1 MKNISTAFK
10 FNESDAKL
18 MTRFITAKTNQQ
30 MDCFLDIEDQL
41 TDYAYWYLLT
51 TMWINEST
59 IYPISTWKK
68 LFSAKRA
75 NRLVSIMKP
84 NELALYRKLPN
95 KLILY
100 RAHSKNET
108 DWISY
113 TIDLET
119 AFKFA
124 EMKNVDEVVE
134 YKIKKHDCYALFL
147 RRDESEI
154 ICLNKDLAK
163 QIRIIMI
170 ADS

>member
-18 MTRFITAKTNQQ
+18 ISQFLVTKANQQ
-30 MDCFLDIEDQL
+30 MDCFLSVEAQL

-59 IYPISTWKK
+59 IYPISAWKK
-68 LFSAKRA
+68 LFFAKRA

-84 NELALYRKLPN
+84 NELTLFKKLSN

-113 TIDLET
+113 TLDLET
-119 AFKFA
+119 AVKFA
-124 EMKNVDEVVE
+124 KMKNVDEVVE

-147 RRDESEI
+147 RREESEI
-154 ICLNKDLAK
+154 LCLNKDLAK
-163 QIRIIMI
+163 KIRSIKV
-170 ADS
+170 D